1 MKFRRAVCV
10 ILRASWT
17 SAVWIGVSAIVLIAL
32 PLPAFAHPQGGVAVG
47 FKTGF
52 LHPLSGLD
60 HILAMVSV
68 GIWGSQLGK
77 PAIWLLP
84 VTFPLVMA
92 LGGVLGV
99 RGVPLHGVEVGVA
112 LSALVLGLMIA
123 LSARP
128 PLWMAACIVGIFA
141 IFHGYA
147 HGTELPHAAQPLAFG
162 MAFVLATGMLHVFG
176 ILLGTI
182 HRWPIGARVLRFAG
196 AGVACASILLV
207 RDALRLTS

>member
-1 MKFRRAVCV
+1 
-10 ILRASWT
+10 L
-17 SAVWIGVSAIVLIAL
+17 AL
-32 PLPAFAHPQGGVAVG
+32 G
-47 FKTGF
+47 FKSGF

-84 VTFPLVMA
+84 VTFPIVMA
-92 LGGVLGV
+92 FGGVLGV
-99 RGVPLHGVEVGVA
+99 RGVPLPGVEVGVA

-128 PLWMAACIVGIFA
+128 PLWVAAVLVGMFA

-147 HGTELPHAAQPLAFG
+147 HGKELPHAAQPLAFG
-162 MAFVLATGMLHVFG
+162 TAFVLATGMLHVFG
-176 ILLGTI
+176 ITLGAL
-182 HRWPIGARVLRFAG
+182 HQWAAGARILRVVG
-196 AGVACASILLV
+196 AGVACASVFLV
-207 RDALRLTS
+207 SAALHPTG

>member
-1 MKFRRAVCV
+1 MKFKQAVPV

-17 SAVWIGVSAIVLIAL
+17 LAVWVGMSAFVLIAL

-47 FKTGF
+47 FKSGF

-92 LGGVLGV
+92 FGGVLGV

-128 PLWMAACIVGIFA
+128 PLWMAAVIVGIFA

-182 HRWPIGARVLRFAG
+182 HRWPFGARVLRFAG

>member
-1 MKFRRAVCV
+1 MNFRRA
-10 ILRASWT
+10 IRATVRSSWT
-17 SAVWIGVSAIVLIAL
+17 LAVSVGVCAFAFIAL
-32 PLPAFAHPQGGVAVG
+32 PLPAFAHPQGGVDVG
-47 FKTGF
+47 FKSGF

-84 VTFPLVMA
+84 VSFPLVMA
-92 LGGVLGV
+92 CGGVLGI
-99 RGVPLHGVEVGVA
+99 RGGPLHGVEVGVA

-128 PLWMAACIVGIFA
+128 PLWMAAVIVGIFA

-162 MAFVLATGMLHVFG
+162 MAFVLATGMLHLFG

-182 HRWPIGARVLRFAG
+182 HKWPFGARVLRFAG
-196 AGVACASILLV
+196 AAVACASILLV
-207 RDALRLTS
+207 RDALRLAS